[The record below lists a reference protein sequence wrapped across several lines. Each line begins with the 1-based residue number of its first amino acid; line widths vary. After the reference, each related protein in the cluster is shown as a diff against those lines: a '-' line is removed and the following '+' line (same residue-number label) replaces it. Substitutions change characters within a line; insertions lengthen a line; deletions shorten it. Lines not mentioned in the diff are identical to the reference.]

1 MSDGSDIS
9 PDVPISHSRTEAV
22 QTCDEN
28 GLGVDEQR
36 IEVMETTPF
45 PPVGL
50 CTASSSV
57 VDLTDNESEV
67 LELVLSRP
75 VTCAGMTLIFQ

>member
-9 PDVPISHSRTEAV
+9 PDAAIDHSRSEAV
-22 QTCDEN
+22 QTCNEN

-36 IEVMETTPF
+36 SEVMETTPF
-45 PPVGL
+45 PPVGS

-57 VDLTDNESEV
+57 ADLTDNESEV

-75 VTCAGMTLIFQ
+75 ATSAGMTLIFL